1 MYLPDNFSE
10 PNRERPAKKPKPHY
24 PADPV
29 GKRYVNYFW
38 HPFNSIIATAPT
50 EEEPFPAWRTSNYY
64 LQPSTFWGLHQ
75 NQTKLVG
82 VRFGSTTRYAT
93 IDLDAG
99 GEYHNQ
105 KALQRIKYALEDIG
119 IVSTILIQ
127 SSHSGGYHLIITFPT
142 PQPTFDLACA
152 LEYALRDT
160 GFLPRRGHLEIF
172 PNVKAYDKL
181 CVINYNAIRCPMQ
194 PNSGALLLDDDNQP
208 ISDDVSVFLDHCDRA
223 SVRQDLKQ
231 LKSACKKAR
240 KRHNRTIGN
249 RKASANVLEWRAN
262 WEEIIATGWTGFGQT
277 NTILQVLV
285 GYGIVFLGL
294 KDDLLVS
301 YCLNAATNA
310 PGYGQYC
317 RHQHEIEAKIRDWV
331 NCTTRHKWYT
341 PYAGNPERLLKTF
354 GNTFAEAMADTSGI
368 IKPQDNLIPFD
379 RRKANKHNQKLSDQ
393 VQKRIKTVV
402 DALSWGIGLPD
413 GITDRKNAIASVYKQ
428 RFDKSLSN
436 ETLRKHIHLWHPNWY
451 IPDPWVENSQNRS
464 KSCQTGIDGQFGSK
478 NPKGK
483 NLKPPNPNQISMY
496 GQFSYMKVL
505 CLLPA
510 ATASI
515 ALGSAEVILEN
526 GECNDQSAASQPK
539 INSLVNVET
548 ENLDEEVANSN
559 SSNNPNNSDNLNNPD
574 NFNHSNNLNN
584 QFSYLLVYLINLQ
597 FNQNSNQNNFYK
609 YFLFLFSGGKLK
621 KIHNFRL
628 SNKTEEDLDTPD
640 DENEELDNS
649 QYVEQLKLA
658 TKLRLQAGSHARKFV
673 RQYCLISGRFFTGRD
688 RTLLE
693 ERAKYQYYLD
703 SRCEKLVQEAE
714 VWAEEHPGCLPF
726 RLEEAF
732 L

>member
-1 MYLPDNFSE
+1 VYLPDNFSSS
-10 PNRERPAKKPKPHY
+10 NRERPAQKPKPHY
-24 PADPV
+24 PADPI

-38 HPFNSIIATAPT
+38 HPFKSIIATAPT

-82 VRFGSTTRYAT
+82 VRFDSTTRYAT
-93 IDLDAG
+93 IDLDAD

-119 IVSTILIQ
+119 IVSTILVQ

-152 LEYALRDT
+152 LEYALRDI

-181 CVINYNAIRCPMQ
+181 SFINYNAIRCPMQ

-208 ISDDVSVFLDHCDRA
+208 ISDDVSVFLDYCDRA

-249 RKASANVLEWRAN
+249 RKASADVLEWRAN

-277 NTILQVLV
+277 NTILQIFV

-294 KDDLLVS
+294 KDDLLIS
-301 YCLNAATNA
+301 YCLNGATNA
-310 PGYGQYC
+310 RGYVQYC

-354 GNTFAEAMADTSGI
+354 GNTFAEAMADISGI
-368 IKPQDNLIPFD
+368 IKPQDNLISFD
-379 RRKANKHNQKLSDQ
+379 RRKANKRNQKLSDQ

-413 GITDRKNAIASVYKQ
+413 GITDRKNAISEEYKQ

-451 IPDPWVENSQNRS
+451 IPDPWVENSQNSS
-464 KSCQTGIDGQFGSK
+464 KSSQTSMDGQFDPK
-478 NPKGK
+478 NPKGE
-483 NLKPPNPNQISMY
+483 NLNPSNPSQISMY
-496 GQFSYMKVL
+496 GQFSYIKVI
-505 CLLPA
+505 CLPPA
-510 ATASI
+510 APAPKG
-515 ALGSAEVILEN
+515 LGSAEEILEN
-526 GECNDQSAASQPK
+526 GECNDQFAASQPES
-539 INSLVNVET
+539 NWVANVET
-548 ENLDEEVANSN
+548 ENSNEEVTNLHD
-559 SSNNPNNSDNLNNPD
+559 SNNPNN
-574 NFNHSNNLNN
+574 FNNLNN
-584 QFSYLLVYLINLQ
+584 QFSYLLVYLINFQ
-597 FNQNSNQNNFYK
+597 FNQNQNKNNFYK

-621 KIHNFRL
+621 KIHKFGL
-628 SNKTEEDLDTPD
+628 SNETEKDLDIPND
-640 DENEELDNS
+640 QNQESDNL
-649 QYVEQLKLA
+649 QYVEQLKLV
-658 TKLRLQAGSHARKFV
+658 TKLRLQAGSHARKSV
-673 RQYCLISGRFFTGRD
+673 RQYCLISGRFFTGGD
-688 RTLLE
+688 RALLE

-703 SRCEKLVQEAE
+703 SRCEKLVREAE
-714 VWAEEHPGCLPF
+714 VWAAEHPGCLPF

-732 L
+732 S